1 MFKSGKIIV
10 RKSSKGNKWICEL
23 ALEGEKQ
30 ARGIQD
36 IYEFTEDL
44 NNKECQAEIEGS
56 NILKVIVEGKELVK
70 KEKTNPPVKQQSR
83 YQKNYEPRHQNQN
96 RPQPQQAHSQTNNRE
111 ENNMQDSVNINNSKL
126 PSDTRSLNFSGIDN
140 FALKLNKAARFDEN
154 KNDCTKSK
162 FKFFETEKGKVLY
175 QIKPNFGDLKF
186 EDFKSKMTIIKS
198 SLESQG
204 YKLTEPISR
213 KPDWRLIV
221 GLGNESV
228 YETSITL
235 HHIYGIP
242 YIPGSAVKGVV
253 RSYVIQEVLG
263 KDFEPYDWHI
273 IDKIIEMDKDQFQ
286 ELKTKSEKELTEKFE
301 NKKENKKPSDPFVK
315 KLKSNEWQELNVTRK
330 IFGNQD
336 QQGEVIFFD
345 AFPTSAPKI
354 EPDIMNPHYALYY
367 SDKNNQTPPA
377 DYHDPR
383 PLFFLT
389 VKDATFDFYL
399 GMKPKHQNKDKDDLL
414 GKTNTWLNE
423 ALTTH
428 GIGAKTAVGYGY
440 FN

>member
-1 MFKSGKIIV
+1 MMSRQKGFDGLTDKLFGKQESKDTDKEKSQKQRSTSNNSTNDQNYLIACLVEYNKDKGFGFLASSEHNKIFFH
-10 RKSSKGNKWICEL
+10 KSNLPKDIEEKYLNQN
-23 ALEGEKQ
+23 ALFEILIEKGEKGYK
-30 ARGIQD
+30 ATNMRYLFD
-36 IYEFTEDL
+36 RLPNDTH
-44 NNKECQAEIEGS
+44 
-56 NILKVIVEGKELVK
+56 NIL
-70 KEKTNPPVKQQSR
+70 N
-83 YQKNYEPRHQNQN
+83 KNDIE
-96 RPQPQQAHSQTNNRE
+96 
-111 ENNMQDSVNINNSKL
+111 
-126 PSDTRSLNFSGIDN
+126 N
-140 FALKLNKAARFDEN
+140 FALKLNKAARFEN
-154 KNDCTKSK
+154 DKFILYRKDGYDVTQKTKEL
-162 FKFFETEKGKVLY
+162 FEKVIINTN
-175 QIKPNFGDLKF
+175 QIQLSYYNLGYEIKKAD
-186 EDFKSKMTIIKS
+186 IKS
-198 SLESQG
+198 V
-204 YKLTEPISR
+204 
-213 KPDWRLIV
+213 DWRLIV

-228 YETSITL
+228 YETSMTL

-354 EPDIMNPHYALYY
+354 EPDIMNPHYVPYY

-399 GMKPKHQNKDKDDLL
+399 GMKPKHYNENILQEAKK
-414 GKTNTWLNE
+414 WLKE

-440 FN
+440 F